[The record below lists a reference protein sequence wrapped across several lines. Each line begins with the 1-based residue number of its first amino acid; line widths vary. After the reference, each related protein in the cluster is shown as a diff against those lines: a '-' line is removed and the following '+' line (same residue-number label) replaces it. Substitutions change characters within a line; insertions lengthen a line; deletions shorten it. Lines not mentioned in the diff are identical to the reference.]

1 MSFYDEQDD
10 QDVSLMA
17 YDQYM
22 RQVRWTP
29 PLADGEVEMLI
40 QYIECG
46 KVERS
51 KSQPEGLSHFT

>member
-29 PLADGEVEMLI
+29 PLAEGEVVIVWWLVI
-40 QYIECG
+40 N
-46 KVERS
+46 
-51 KSQPEGLSHFT
+51 LW